1 MRENE
6 KERELLKASRPKT
19 LLMIKK
25 KKSLG
30 YSAAWDLN
38 TTQSHTKLQKSMKES
53 LLHEGQLRKNEKC
66 NKKVKKSKGCRNRFA
81 ALRNFAGVE
90 KFRNPCEIAKVHSF
104 HYAAL
109 FF

>member
-6 KERELLKASRPKT
+6 KERELLKALCSKA

-25 KKSLG
+25 KSPG

-53 LLHEGQLRKNEKC
+53 LLHEGQFRKNEKC
-66 NKKVKKSKGCRNRFA
+66 NKKKVKRSIVCKSK
-81 ALRNFAGVE
+81 FAGCE
-90 KFRNPCEIAKVHSF
+90 NLQPCEIS
-104 HYAAL
+104 
-109 FF
+109 